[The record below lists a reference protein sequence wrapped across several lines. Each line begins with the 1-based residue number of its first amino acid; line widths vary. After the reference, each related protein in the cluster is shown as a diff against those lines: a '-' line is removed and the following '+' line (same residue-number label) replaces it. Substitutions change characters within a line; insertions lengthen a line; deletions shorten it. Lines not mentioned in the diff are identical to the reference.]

1 MCLYDIQF
9 CKFDD
14 IANDL
19 LYFFVSS
26 VPAEVLIPNYWEIL
40 ETYRLAL
47 ATTLTRLGS
56 EQIKTVETVEQIDR
70 ILKCGKTYAGYYGVL
85 LPSILCHLTGET
97 EETRGTKYRDAMRIL
112 RHFEIL

>member
-1 MCLYDIQF
+1 MRLFDIQF

-40 ETYRLAL
+40 EKYRLAL
-47 ATTLTRLGS
+47 ATTLARLGGD
-56 EQIKTVETVEQIDR
+56 QKKTVETVEQIDR

-97 EETRGTKYRDAMRIL
+97 EETRGTKYNDTLKIL